1 MIRICSITLLAL
13 FFLGSNHLVSAQDNS
28 AIFTKRDLPIGIV
41 SFGSAVT
48 SGVLGEAAFIDGY
61 VKKAGTDSFIF
72 PVGDNGAFRPF
83 SVASDQALGAYFGV
97 NPAVAVTSNPAGGD
111 YGVLPAGG
119 PFNTTSLGD
128 GLAAVSTSEYWDING
143 TSASKITLSW
153 NNNSAV
159 NNLVTNRGL
168 SKLTI
173 AGWDGSKWVNLP
185 ATVDATSLFGQPS
198 TESSGSLT
206 TILDVVPDTYNV
218 YTLGALRDGALPV
231 VLVSFT
237 AIARERAAYLKW
249 FTSEE
254 INSSHFEIERS
265 GDAKSWQQIGNVAA
279 RGEGV
284 ATVPVPMQY
293 CFTDANPLV
302 GTNFYRLK
310 MVDRAPD
317 TPERDHSD
325 VPFAYSR
332 IVKVAMNDQPDWA
345 IYPNP
350 VAEKLFFS
358 QNIKQNLA
366 SARLTDAGGQTVYV
380 SGEAPG
386 EGIDVSRMSPGL
398 YLLKFSFTD
407 GLSKSYK
414 VLINR

>member
-13 FFLGSNHLVSAQDNS
+13 FFLGSSYLASAQDNS
-28 AIFTKRDLPIGIV
+28 AIFTKRDLPIGVV
-41 SFGSAVT
+41 SFGAAVT
-48 SGVLGEAAFIDGY
+48 SGVLGEATFIDGY

-83 SVASDQALGAYFGV
+83 AVSSDQTLGAYYGV

-119 PFNTTSLGD
+119 PFSTTNLGD
-128 GLAAVSTSEYWDING
+128 GLGAVSTSEYWDING
-143 TSASKITLSW
+143 TSPSKITLSW
-153 NNNSAV
+153 NSNSAV
-159 NNLVTNRGL
+159 NALVTNRGL

-173 AGWDGSKWVNLP
+173 AGWDGNKWVNLP

-198 TESSGSLT
+198 TASSGSLT
-206 TILDVVPDTYNV
+206 TMLDVVPDTYNV

-231 VLVSFT
+231 VLVNFT
-237 AIARERAAYLKW
+237 AVARERATYLEW

-265 GDAKSWQQIGNVAA
+265 DDAKSWREIGNVAA

-284 ATVPVPMQY
+284 ATASTSMQY
-293 CFTDANPLV
+293 GFTDENPLG

-310 MVDRAPD
+310 MVDRPVD
-317 TPERDHSD
+317 GQDET
-325 VPFAYSR
+325 FAYSR
-332 IVKVAMNDQPDWA
+332 IVKVDMGGQPDWA
-345 IYPNP
+345 VYPNP

-358 QNIKQNLA
+358 RDIKQNLA
-366 SARLTDAGGQTVYV
+366 FTRLTDAGGRTVYA
-380 SGEAPG
+380 SREASG
-386 EGIDVSRMSPGL
+386 EGIDVSRMPPGL

-414 VLINR
+414 ILINR

>member
-1 MIRICSITLLAL
+1 MPRICSITLLTL
-13 FFLGSNHLVSAQDNS
+13 FFLGSGRLVSAQDHS
-28 AIFTKRDLPIGIV
+28 AIFTKRDLPFGVV
-41 SFGSAVT
+41 SFGAAVT
-48 SGVLGEAAFIDGY
+48 SGVLGEAVFIDGY

-72 PVGDNGAFRPF
+72 PVGDNGVFRPF
-83 SVASDQALGAYFGV
+83 ATSSDQALGAYYGV

-119 PFNTTSLGD
+119 PFSTANLVD
-128 GLAAVSTSEYWDING
+128 GLAAVSTTEYWDING
-143 TSASKITLSW
+143 TSPGKITLSW
-153 NNNSAV
+153 NDNSAV
-159 NNLVTNRGL
+159 NTLVTNRGL

-173 AGWDGSKWVNLP
+173 AGWDGNKWVNLP

-198 TESSGSLT
+198 TASSGSLT

-237 AIARERAAYLKW
+237 AVAREQATYIEW
-249 FTSEE
+249 FTSQEV
-254 INSSHFEIERS
+254 NSSHFEVERS
-265 GDAKSWQQIGNVAA
+265 DDAKSWRQIGQVTA

-284 ATVPVPMQY
+284 ATASASMQY
-293 CFTDANPLV
+293 DFIDGNPLG

-310 MVDRAPD
+310 MVDRAVGD
-317 TPERDHSD
+317 EDGAS
-325 VPFAYSR
+325 AYSR
-332 IVKVAMNDQPDWA
+332 IVKVNMDSQSDWA
-345 IYPNP
+345 VYPNP

-366 SARLTDAGGQTVYV
+366 SARLTDASGRTVYASREV
-380 SGEAPG
+380 SR
-386 EGIDVSRMSPGL
+386 EGIDVSLMPPGL
-398 YLLKFSFTD
+398 YLLKCSFTD
-407 GLSKSYK
+407 GLSKSFK

>member
-1 MIRICSITLLAL
+1 MSRICSITLLAL
-13 FFLGSNHLVSAQDNS
+13 FFLGSNYLVSAQDNS
-28 AIFTKRDLPIGIV
+28 AIFTKRDLPIGVV
-41 SFGSAVT
+41 SFGAAVT
-48 SGVLGEAAFIDGY
+48 SGVLGEATFIDGY

-83 SVASDQALGAYFGV
+83 SVSSDQALGAYYGV

-119 PFNTTSLGD
+119 PFSTASLGD

-143 TSASKITLSW
+143 TSPSKITLSW
-153 NNNSAV
+153 NDNSAV
-159 NNLVTNRGL
+159 NTLVTNRGL

-173 AGWDGSKWVNLP
+173 AGWDGNKWVNLP
-185 ATVDATSLFGQPS
+185 ATVDATSLFGQAS
-198 TESSGSLT
+198 TASSGSLT
-206 TILDVVPDTYNV
+206 TLLDVVPDTYNV

-237 AIARERAAYLKW
+237 AIARERTTYLEW

-254 INSSHFEIERS
+254 VNSSHFEVERS
-265 GDAKSWQQIGNVAA
+265 DDAKSWRQIGNVTA

-284 ATVPVPMQY
+284 ATVSASMQY
-293 CFTDANPLV
+293 GFTDESPLG

-310 MVDRAPD
+310 MVDRSVD
-317 TPERDHSD
+317 DKDET
-325 VPFAYSR
+325 FAYSR
-332 IVKVAMNDQPDWA
+332 IVKVDMDGQPDWA
-345 IYPNP
+345 VYPNP

-366 SARLTDAGGQTVYV
+366 SARLTDAGGRTVYA
-380 SGEAPG
+380 SREASG
-386 EGIDVSRMSPGL
+386 EGIDVSRMPAGL